1 MLLLLTILISV
12 KYKLQHIIHIQ
23 CKNIIIFFIIFIDVH
38 LKYTLQYKII
48 LYNIHYLY
56 LISAYTHKIK
66 LSINI

>member
-12 KYKLQHIIHIQ
+12 KYKLQHIIHTRR
-23 CKNIIIFFIIFIDVH
+23 KNIIFFIIIIDVH

-56 LISAYTHKIK
+56 LISVYSHKIK
-66 LSINI
+66 LLINI